1 MVFLVRLRLFALVVW
16 ICAAA
21 SLYVGSGLQELDFVS
36 DGGLYRPVVM
46 KAAVS
51 EVLRTKPRSLGFLPE
66 IHLVQ
71 SVQSIVIRFNHLL
84 L

>member
-51 EVLRTKPRSLGFLPE
+51 EVSLVHLRWEVVVLMDGHPPRMHLVAGTYRSL
-66 IHLVQ
+66 H
-71 SVQSIVIRFNHLL
+71 
-84 L
+84 